1 MNGEFEHRRQ
11 SLISLI
17 DNSSLPDTTKLLYR
31 QIANHAA
38 DGTNGL
44 TEKEKL
50 QNVSETCFSLTELN
64 IARDC
69 HQKSDF
75 DQLNKKLD
83 VISERLNANDKLTIK
98 VDEEEKHLKEKINN
112 EIKSVGEK
120 LDKIVPV
127 VKENTTVVAE
137 KHPGGK
143 LDLLSDLFKKIGW
156 PGAFTIVGVIGII
169 ALRPE
174 IVKALHFIFQQ

>member
-1 MNGEFEHRRQ
+1 MNSEFEHRRE
-11 SLISLI
+11 SLILLI

-75 DQLNKKLD
+75 DHLIKKLD
-83 VISERLNANDKLTIK
+83 VISERLNANDKLTLK
-98 VDEEEKHLKEKINN
+98 LDEEEKHLKEKINE

-120 LDKIVPV
+120 LDKIVPDNESV
-127 VKENTTVVAE
+127 IIKDQQ
-137 KHPGGK
+137 PRGK

-174 IVKALHFIFQQ
+174 IVKALHFIFQ